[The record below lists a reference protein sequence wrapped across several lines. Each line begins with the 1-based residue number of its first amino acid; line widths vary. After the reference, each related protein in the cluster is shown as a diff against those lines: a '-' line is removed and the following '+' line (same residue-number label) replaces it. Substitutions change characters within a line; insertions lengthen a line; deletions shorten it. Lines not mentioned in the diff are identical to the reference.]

1 MPALANLITHKHP
14 TGAQSHLWA
23 PVQYAV
29 AAVGM
34 DREAKLQQQYM
45 SMVERQCCVSRP
57 SALEIHDNSMSEPR
71 ASRKRNP
78 SHAPA
83 HGAVAPWTYILH
95 PRLCSPIPCPPNF
108 LLHPTYASLQDKRG
122 RARRHKTNMIEE
134 AEVDPALSLEKAD
147 YTWQ

>member
-29 AAVGM
+29 AALGV

-45 SMVERQCCVSRP
+45 SMVEQQCCASHP
-57 SALEIHDNSMSEPR
+57 SALQIHDNVLGVNVDVVPDAVMNVRVFFFVSTPPHSMSTKLSSFP
-71 ASRKRNP
+71 
-78 SHAPA
+78 
-83 HGAVAPWTYILH
+83 
-95 PRLCSPIPCPPNF
+95 